1 MSGNPQPD
9 AAAMQNLFQAGQ
21 AFAQGVMNFLAQPSA
36 ARSPQAAL
44 GAQFAQNEAIAS
56 LQKEFAARHAA
67 LWQDMLR
74 RGQGGATAEVK
85 DKRFAAPEWSGSP
98 FFDYL
103 RQAYLLNADYIGRL
117 IEALPMDDEAAR
129 SRLQFFTRQ
138 FVDAMAPSNFVAT
151 NPEFIRTALDTQGA
165 SITAGIRNLLDDL
178 GKGRISMT
186 DEAAFEVGRNLA
198 VTPGQVIFENA
209 LIQLIQYDPET
220 PKVHAR
226 PLVIVPP
233 CINKF
238 YILDLQPENS
248 FVRHAVEQGMTVFL
262 VSWRNPQAE
271 LGHLGWD
278 DYLEQGAL
286 AALDA
291 AQEISGADKLNALG
305 FCVGGTIL
313 AAALCVAKAR
323 GEDRVASLTLL
334 TSLLD
339 FSDGGEVTHYVDA
352 ASVKARE
359 TAIGQG
365 GLLRGAELA
374 SAFSSLRANDLIWQY
389 VVGNYLKGGKPP
401 AFDLLYW
408 NADSTNLPGPFA
420 VWYLRHL
427 YLENALREP
436 GRLAMCGT
444 TADLGR
450 LDMPAYIYS
459 SREDHIVPWKSAY
472 LSRGL
477 LGGETTFVMGASGHI
492 AGVVNPPAKGK
503 RSHWRNDAAAASA
516 EDWLASAT
524 EHKGS
529 WWPHWIEWLRRHA
542 GEERAAPK
550 KPGSRRY
557 KPIEAAPGRYV
568 KEKA

>member
-67 LWQDMLR
+67 LWQGMLR

-238 YILDLQPENS
+238 YILDL
-248 FVRHAVEQGMTVFL
+248 
-262 VSWRNPQAE
+262 
-271 LGHLGWD
+271 
-278 DYLEQGAL
+278 
-286 AALDA
+286 
-291 AQEISGADKLNALG
+291 
-305 FCVGGTIL
+305 
-313 AAALCVAKAR
+313 
-323 GEDRVASLTLL
+323 
-334 TSLLD
+334 
-339 FSDGGEVTHYVDA
+339 
-352 ASVKARE
+352 
-359 TAIGQG
+359 
-365 GLLRGAELA
+365 
-374 SAFSSLRANDLIWQY
+374 
-389 VVGNYLKGGKPP
+389 
-401 AFDLLYW
+401 
-408 NADSTNLPGPFA
+408 
-420 VWYLRHL
+420 
-427 YLENALREP
+427 
-436 GRLAMCGT
+436 
-444 TADLGR
+444 
-450 LDMPAYIYS
+450 
-459 SREDHIVPWKSAY
+459 
-472 LSRGL
+472 
-477 LGGETTFVMGASGHI
+477 
-492 AGVVNPPAKGK
+492 
-503 RSHWRNDAAAASA
+503 
-516 EDWLASAT
+516 
-524 EHKGS
+524 
-529 WWPHWIEWLRRHA
+529 
-542 GEERAAPK
+542 
-550 KPGSRRY
+550 
-557 KPIEAAPGRYV
+557 
-568 KEKA
+568 